1 MSAACPHKATR
12 LTRAVVYACMVLLLA
27 WVAPAPAAQTAQAQ
41 PRGFL
46 TPHQP
51 LVRPLAPGATL
62 KPLLSVGDVLPN
74 GYQMAAT
81 PDGLGAYDNGDGT
94 LTLYMNHELASPR
107 NLSDARVS
115 KLTIDKVTLS
125 VLDARY
131 ILDGTEGFKHFCSA
145 TMLGHR
151 EGFDRPYYLTGEED
165 FTGKHGGLS
174 IVIDSRNEQVT
185 PLVYAGRLKWE
196 NLIVVPGWPGKAV
209 FIGFDDTVPG
219 GIYMYVGNTPEDM
232 WAGRADMYVFVAE
245 GGARNENA
253 ASKGKPLAGRFVKID
268 KQKASAH
275 RQGTIEESEKAGYF
289 WFSRPE
295 DGTYDPNDPTAVYFN
310 VTGWPEYIDNATGKP
325 YNARGRLYRLQ
336 LDMAD
341 PTRVT
346 ELKVLL
352 DGDAGDDILNPDN
365 IAASPTHLMLQEDII
380 EQHQGTRPARVV
392 AYEIATGRTAH
403 VAELAHRDYA
413 GKTLPGDRPGRWE
426 SSGIINASDVLGADT
441 WLLDVMAHGY
451 GVPQFG
457 GTDEAGQLLTMKVP
471 GTARVQVDTPGTP
484 AAKPSPTRR
493 QPRT

>member
-1 MSAACPHKATR
+1 MPAARSNKANK
-12 LTRAVVYACMVLLLA
+12 LTYACMVLLLA
-27 WVAPAPAAQTAQAQ
+27 WAAPALASNAQAQ
-41 PRGFL
+41 SQGFL

-51 LVRPLAPGATL
+51 LIRPLAPGATV
-62 KPLLSVGDVLPN
+62 KPLLSTGDVLPN
-74 GYQMAAT
+74 GYQMASA

-94 LTLYMNHELASPR
+94 FTLYMNHELASPG

-115 KLTIDKVTLS
+115 KLRIDKSTLS
-125 VLDARY
+125 VLDAKY
-131 ILDGTEGFKHFCSA
+131 VLDGTEGFKHFCSA

-151 EGFDRPYYLTGEED
+151 EGFDRPYFLTGEED
-165 FTGKHGGLS
+165 VTGKYGGLA
-174 IVIDSRNEQVT
+174 IVIDSRNERAT
-185 PLVYAGRLKWE
+185 PLVYAGRLRWE
-196 NLIVVPGWPGKAV
+196 NLIAVPGWPGKAV

-219 GIYMYVGNTPEDM
+219 GIYMYVGSTPEDM

-253 ASKGKPLAGRFVKID
+253 MSKGRSLAGRFVKID
-268 KQKASAH
+268 KQKASAN

-295 DGTYDPNDPTAVYFN
+295 DGTYDANDPTAVYFN
-310 VTGWPEYIDNATGKP
+310 VTGWPGYIDNGTGKP
-325 YNARGRLYRLQ
+325 YNARGRLYRMQ

-380 EQHQGTRPARVV
+380 EQHQGTRPARVM
-392 AYEIATGRTAH
+392 AYELATGKTAP

-413 GKTLPGDRPGRWE
+413 GRTLPGDKPGRWE
-426 SSGIINASDVLGADT
+426 SSGIINVSDLLGADT
-441 WLLDVMAHGY
+441 WLLDVMPHGY

-457 GTDEAGQLLTMKVP
+457 GTGEAGQLLAMKVP
-471 GTARVQVDTPGTP
+471 ATAPMQPSTPGSP
-484 AAKPSPTRR
+484 ATAPRPLRR
-493 QPRT
+493 QPRF